1 MTYPGHAEDLRL
13 GLHTLPL
20 LRHGTPAFPFTLGS
34 WSDQVGRKDR
44 IIRLQASGDASQLR
58 CVSFKASISGRAP
71 PFPMMSMLYEN
82 QPSLG
87 SAADEGVARF
97 QPCGEN
103 T

>member
-1 MTYPGHAEDLRL
+1 MQQDLRL

-20 LRHGTPAFPFTLGS
+20 LRHGTPASPFTLGS

-44 IIRLQASGDASQLR
+44 IIRLQASSDESQLR
-58 CVSFKASISGRAP
+58 CASFKASISSRAP
-71 PFPMMSMLYEN
+71 PFPRSKQALMSMLYEN

-97 QPCGEN
+97 QACGEN